1 MIKTKEEVVQEVK
14 DKMRELHGRVYVY
27 TIEDV
32 WTKPY
37 AFDPDKEIKLEEY
50 LVKYRKGYFYI
61 NAELSKDEVRDRR
74 LNELGL

>member
-32 WTKPY
+32 WTKQPAPIY
-37 AFDPDKEIKLEEY
+37 FVGGVEC

-61 NAELSKDEVRDRR
+61 NAEWSKDEVRDRR

>member
-1 MIKTKEEVVQEVK
+1 
-14 DKMRELHGRVYVY
+14 VYVY

-61 NAELSKDEVRDRR
+61 NAEWSKDEVRDRR

>member
-27 TIEDV
+27 TIDDV

-37 AFDPDKEIKLEEY
+37 AFEPYREIKLEEY

-61 NAELSKDEVRDRR
+61 KAEFGKDEVRDRR